1 MLTVEKAVL
10 KILLT
15 FAILS
20 VICCAFWQLGWLT
33 SANEAAILFA
43 ITGGVIAIDLAWTFL
58 RKKIQNRT

>member
-1 MLTVEKAVL
+1 MLTVKKAVL

-20 VICCAFWQLGWLT
+20 AICCAFWQLGWLT
-33 SANEAAILFA
+33 SASEVAIMFA
-43 ITGGVIAIDLAWTFL
+43 ITGGVIAIDFAWTFL

>member
-20 VICCAFWQLGWLT
+20 VICCAFWQLG
-33 SANEAAILFA
+33 
-43 ITGGVIAIDLAWTFL
+43 
-58 RKKIQNRT
+58 

>member
-1 MLTVEKAVL
+1 MLTVEKAVS

-20 VICCAFWQLGWLT
+20 AICCAFWQLRWLT
-33 SANEAAILFA
+33 SASEAAALFA

>member
-1 MLTVEKAVL
+1 MKKAVL

-20 VICCAFWQLGWLT
+20 VICCAFWQLKWLT
-33 SANEAAILFA
+33 SASEAAILFA
-43 ITGGVIAIDLAWTFL
+43 ITGGVIAIDFAWTFL

>member
-1 MLTVEKAVL
+1 MPTVEKAVL

-20 VICCAFWQLGWLT
+20 AICCAFWQLRWLT
-33 SANEAAILFA
+33 SANETSILFA

>member
-1 MLTVEKAVL
+1 MEKAVL

-33 SANEAAILFA
+33 SASEAAILFA
-43 ITGGVIAIDLAWTFL
+43 MTGGVIAIDLAWSFL
-58 RKKIQNRT
+58 KKNIRN

>member
-1 MLTVEKAVL
+1 MKKAVL

-33 SANEAAILFA
+33 SAREIATLFA
-43 ITGGVIAIDLAWTFL
+43 ITGGVFAIDLAWSFL
-58 RKKIQNRT
+58 KKNIRN

>member
-1 MLTVEKAVL
+1 MPTVKKAVL

-20 VICCAFWQLGWLT
+20 VICCAFWQLRWLT
-33 SANEAAILFA
+33 SANEAVALFA

>member
-1 MLTVEKAVL
+1 MLTVKKAVS

-20 VICCAFWQLGWLT
+20 VICCAFWQLRWLT
-33 SANEAAILFA
+33 SASEAAILFA

-58 RKKIQNRT
+58 RKKMQS

>member
-1 MLTVEKAVL
+1 MEKAVL

-20 VICCAFWQLGWLT
+20 VICCAFWQLRWLT
-33 SANEAAILFA
+33 SASEAAILFA
-43 ITGGVIAIDLAWTFL
+43 ITGGVIAIDFAWTFL

>member
-1 MLTVEKAVL
+1 MRTVKKAVS

-20 VICCAFWQLGWLT
+20 MICCAFWQLRWLT
-33 SANEAAILFA
+33 SASEAAILFA

>member
-1 MLTVEKAVL
+1 MRTVKKTVL
-10 KILLT
+10 KILLI

-20 VICCAFWQLGWLT
+20 VICCAFWQLRWLT
-33 SANEAAILFA
+33 SASEAAALFA

>member
-1 MLTVEKAVL
+1 MKKTVL
-10 KILLT
+10 KILLI

-20 VICCAFWQLGWLT
+20 VICCAFWQLRWLT
-33 SANEAAILFA
+33 SASEAAALFA

>member
-1 MLTVEKAVL
+1 MKKAVL

-20 VICCAFWQLGWLT
+20 VICCAFWQLRWLT
-33 SANEAAILFA
+33 SANEAVALFA

>member
-1 MLTVEKAVL
+1 MKKTVS

-20 VICCAFWQLGWLT
+20 MICCAFWQLRWMT
-33 SANEAAILFA
+33 SASEAAALFA

-58 RKKIQNRT
+58 RKKIQNRI

>member
-1 MLTVEKAVL
+1 MKKTVS

-20 VICCAFWQLGWLT
+20 AICCAFWQLRWMT
-33 SANEAAILFA
+33 SASEAATLFA

-58 RKKIQNRT
+58 KKNIRN

>member
-1 MLTVEKAVL
+1 MEKAVL

-20 VICCAFWQLGWLT
+20 AICCAFWQLRWLT
-33 SANEAAILFA
+33 SASEAAILFA
-43 ITGGVIAIDLAWTFL
+43 ITGGVIAIDLVWTFL

>member
-1 MLTVEKAVL
+1 MKKAVL

-20 VICCAFWQLGWLT
+20 VICCAFWQLRWLT
-33 SANEAAILFA
+33 SASEAAILFA
-43 ITGGVIAIDLAWTFL
+43 MTGGVIAIDLAWTFL

>member
-1 MLTVEKAVL
+1 MKKTVL

-20 VICCAFWQLGWLT
+20 VICCAFWQLRWLT

-43 ITGGVIAIDLAWTFL
+43 ITGGVFAIDLAWTFL
-58 RKKIQNRT
+58 RKEIQNRT

>member
-1 MLTVEKAVL
+1 MPTVKKAVL

-20 VICCAFWQLGWLT
+20 GICCAFWQLRWLT
-33 SANEAAILFA
+33 SASEAAILFA

>member
-1 MLTVEKAVL
+1 MKKAVL

-20 VICCAFWQLGWLT
+20 VICCAFWQLRWLT
-33 SANEAAILFA
+33 SANEAAALFA
-43 ITGGVIAIDLAWTFL
+43 ITGGVFAIDLAWTFL

>member
-1 MLTVEKAVL
+1 MKKAVL

-20 VICCAFWQLGWLT
+20 VICCAFWQLRWLT
-33 SANEAAILFA
+33 SASEAAILFA
-43 ITGGVIAIDLAWTFL
+43 ITGGVIAIDLVWTFL

>member
-1 MLTVEKAVL
+1 MLTVKKAVL

-33 SANEAAILFA
+33 SASEAAILFA
-43 ITGGVIAIDLAWTFL
+43 MTGGVIAIDLAWSFL
-58 RKKIQNRT
+58 KKNIRN

>member
-1 MLTVEKAVL
+1 MKKTVS

-33 SANEAAILFA
+33 SASEAAIMFA
-43 ITGGVIAIDLAWTFL
+43 ITGGVIAIDFAWTFL

>member
-1 MLTVEKAVL
+1 MRTVKKTVL

-20 VICCAFWQLGWLT
+20 VICCAFWQLRWLT
-33 SANEAAILFA
+33 SASEAAILFA

>member
-1 MLTVEKAVL
+1 MRTVKKAVL

-20 VICCAFWQLGWLT
+20 VICCAFWQLRWLT
-33 SANEAAILFA
+33 SANETSILFA

-58 RKKIQNRT
+58 RKKIQN